1 MKKQVSGQDFLEL
14 CSRLRA
20 DRKKRHQR
28 ELATQPMAYVPEVS
42 LPASWTWAS
51 VSELCERVSV
61 GHVGQTTEYFTELPE
76 GITFVRSQNVRPGCL
91 ELGNC
96 AKITPEF
103 NAKLK
108 KSQLQKGDVLI
119 VRVGANRGDVASVK
133 RDCGA
138 MNCANIVFARPLV
151 DTGFLAFFLQS
162 PQGRDGLLALTTGA
176 AQGVI
181 NTGSVAGLPT
191 PVPPLPTQRRIASI
205 LSSYDDL
212 IENNTRR
219 IEILEEMARRI
230 YEEWF
235 VHFRFPGHEDAKFV
249 ETEQG
254 RIPEGWKR
262 GKLEDVVVLQR
273 GFDLPKKLRQDGEF
287 LVVSA
292 TGASGTH
299 IECKVKAPGVV
310 TGRSGSLGTVSYI
323 TQDYWPL
330 NTTLWGKAYPLGSV
344 ALAFFVL
351 NSIDLKGFNSGAAV
365 PTLNRNDIHGL
376 PMPIPPS
383 GLVEQFDEY
392 ATQLFK
398 LRQNLINKNGNLR
411 VQRDLLL
418 PKLVSGQIDVS
429 DAENMLEDVA

>member
-1 MKKQVSGQDFLEL
+1 
-14 CSRLRA
+14 
-20 DRKKRHQR
+20 
-28 ELATQPMAYVPEVS
+28 MAQAKHTDWPEVA
-42 LPASWTWAS
+42 LQDVCDKLT
-51 VSELCERVSV
+51 V
-61 GHVGQTTEYFTELPE
+61 GHVGSMANEYVEK
-76 GITFVRSQNVRPGCL
+76 GIPFLRSQNVMPFSVSL
-91 ELGNC
+91 SDV
-96 AKITPEF
+96 KFISPEF
-103 NAKLK
+103 HSKLK
-108 KSQLQKGDVLI
+108 KSELRPGDVVV
-119 VRVGANRGDVASVK
+119 VRTGYPGTAAVVPPHLPVSNCADLVIIRPSNRLDPYFLSAIFNSTWGKGVVAGNLVGVAQQHFNVGAAKSMR
-133 RDCGA
+133 
-138 MNCANIVFARPLV
+138 I
-151 DTGFLAFFLQS
+151 
-162 PQGRDGLLALTTGA
+162 AL
-176 AQGVI
+176 
-181 NTGSVAGLPT
+181 
-191 PVPPLPTQRRIASI
+191 PPLSTQRRIASI
-205 LSSYDDL
+205 LSAYDDL

-235 VHFRFPGHEDAKFV
+235 VNFRFPGHEDAKFV